1 MSEPKELEKIATAY
15 ASDAVQFEKQGEKE
29 KAILLYQKAID
40 SLNQLVQRYPKYGFS
55 KIYNERSIAY
65 QERIKELQATSTNS
79 DSEISFSESQESTEK
94 VAIQSE
100 SSIDLATI
108 LQEINKKIDQITGS
122 ITELK
127 EDVQTLKLNVND
139 ALGKTEQTHKEVAEI
154 RNLVYSIKYDR

>member
-1 MSEPKELEKIATAY
+1 L
-15 ASDAVQFEKQGEKE
+15 
-29 KAILLYQKAID
+29 
-40 SLNQLVQRYPKYGFS
+40 
-55 KIYNERSIAY
+55 
-65 QERIKELQATSTNS
+65 
-79 DSEISFSESQESTEK
+79 DSEKSLSESQESTEK

-108 LQEINKKIDQITGS
+108 LQEINKKIDEITGS